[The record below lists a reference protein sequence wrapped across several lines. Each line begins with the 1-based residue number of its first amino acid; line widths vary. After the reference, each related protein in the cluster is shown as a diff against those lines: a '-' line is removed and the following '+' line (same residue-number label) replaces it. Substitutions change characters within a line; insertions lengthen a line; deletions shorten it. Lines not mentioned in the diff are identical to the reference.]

1 MKPRVLALAAVALLA
16 ACRVAQAGE
25 ILDRIVA
32 TVNGHIILQS
42 DWADALRY
50 EAFVDNRSLDQFPL
64 TERKAALDR
73 LIDQEL
79 LQEQMRASDFRHATE
94 EEVRKRIAEIRSRYP
109 GSDGDQG
116 WRAVLDRFGFTEDG
130 LKQPALPNEAPWPG
144 GSGSM
149 ITTSWPSRWR

>member
-1 MKPRVLALAAVALLA
+1 MKHRVLTFVFAVAFLA
-16 ACRVAQAGE
+16 GCQSAHAGE

-79 LQEQMRASDFRHATE
+79 LQEQMRASDFRHASE
-94 EEVRKRIAEIRSRYP
+94 EEVRKRIEEIRS
-109 GSDGDQG
+109 
-116 WRAVLDRFGFTEDG
+116 
-130 LKQPALPNEAPWPG
+130 
-144 GSGSM
+144 
-149 ITTSWPSRWR
+149 